1 MINFDY
7 YNYKYIKRM
16 EYQKIINVI
25 GSTNNQSSKLR
36 TKHLVEVNDESRG
49 QNNKSGEITIMG
61 LQQLPEQEQMQPQ
74 DS

>member
-1 MINFDY
+1 
-7 YNYKYIKRM
+7 M
-16 EYQKIINVI
+16 EYHKIINLI

-36 TKHLVEVNDESRG
+36 AKHLVEVNDESRG
-49 QNNKSGEITIMG
+49 QYNKSGEITIMG